1 MLKEE
6 KEQEITEGMIE
17 IFLAKE
23 GLQEDFHQMI
33 SASIVR
39 ELAIGQRIVLKGDAE
54 MVEVVQEK
62 GVTETEIEVS
72 EVIEVIE
79 VIEKTETIEETEEI
93 DGIQE
98 KEEIEAI
105 VI

>member
-1 MLKEE
+1 MQKEE

-23 GLQEDFHQMI
+23 GLQGDFHQMI
-33 SASIVR
+33 SASIVK
-39 ELAIGQRIVLKGDAE
+39 ELVIGQRIVLKGDAE

-62 GVTETEIEVS
+62 GVTEIEVS

-79 VIEKTETIEETEEI
+79 GTETIEETEGI

>member
-1 MLKEE
+1 MQKEE

-23 GLQEDFHQMI
+23 GLQGDFHQMI
-33 SASIVR
+33 SASIVK
-39 ELAIGQRIVLKGDAE
+39 ELAIGQRIVLKEDAE

-79 VIEKTETIEETEEI
+79 GTETIEETEGI

>member
-1 MLKEE
+1 MQKEE

-23 GLQEDFHQMI
+23 GLQGDFHQMI

-79 VIEKTETIEETEEI
+79 GTETIEETEGI

>member
-23 GLQEDFHQMI
+23 GLQEGFHQMI

-39 ELAIGQRIVLKGDAE
+39 EQAIGLRIVLRGEAE
-54 MVEVVQEK
+54 GVEVDQEK
-62 GVTETEIEVS
+62 EVTEIETEVS
-72 EVIEVIE
+72 EVIEVKEVTETIE
-79 VIEKTETIEETEEI
+79 VIEGI
-93 DGIQE
+93 DGI
-98 KEEIEAI
+98 
-105 VI
+105 

>member
-1 MLKEE
+1 MQKEE
-6 KEQEITEGMIE
+6 KEQGITEGMIE

-33 SASIVR
+33 SASIVK
-39 ELAIGQRIVLKGDAE
+39 ELAIGQRIVLKEDAE

-62 GVTETEIEVS
+62 GETETEIEVS

-79 VIEKTETIEETEEI
+79 GTETIEETEGI